1 MKDAINLID
10 IEDKTVRK
18 DSILSSNQIKTRKTS
33 FSAISG
39 NWKKFRISLLSK
51 KLERVK
57 SELAGEHQKIVSAG
71 TNENVDYSKAM
82 ELNATIAR
90 LEEKINILSRG
101 GVPTNYVE
109 NRAIKL
115 RKKMMDSLMYNTSG
129 IYANETDKYDS
140 VGNGGFYKEDIASAM
155 AAAGDT
161 NDIDVSKISEENDS
175 AISSEVSDA
184 FVSREEIKSVID
196 DNLAKVDS
204 EVREISP
211 EDVEK
216 TVTSSSM
223 FDEPEEEKADMFEDP
238 SVHDAK
244 EGRFIHSDMFDE
256 PEEKEDD
263 IPIISREEVEAAVN
277 QKLREQMDET
287 RVSQNEAAS
296 AKTNR
301 YDENG
306 FPKRRERE
314 AYVPMTDEQIEQA
327 KENIEYEKYE
337 KKYADDAAKKSRDSI
352 KDEVTRIANS
362 RDYIRKPASSIN
374 DIVMPKVEAYRGEA
388 IVVPDR
394 DEQRDLHFDY
404 SNATAKDVVN
414 AVKVET
420 SAEGLEALK
429 ARALKLKEKDRQSKD
444 HLDNARRAQ
453 ADQAQRALDIK
464 NAAQVKEQ
472 KYRERLSKFKDY
484 CDALEQDIE
493 INMNLAAVAENDV
506 ECNRRFIE
514 GKQAEMEDYDRK
526 MEEIDEYISPEAI
539 NVRISK

>member
-1 MKDAINLID
+1 
-10 IEDKTVRK
+10 
-18 DSILSSNQIKTRKTS
+18 
-33 FSAISG
+33 
-39 NWKKFRISLLSK
+39 
-51 KLERVK
+51 
-57 SELAGEHQKIVSAG
+57 
-71 TNENVDYSKAM
+71 M

-184 FVSREEIKSVID
+184 FVSREDIKSVID

-216 TVTSSSM
+216 AVTSSSM
-223 FDEPEEEKADMFEDP
+223 FDEPEEKEDTDMFEDPSVHDAKEGRFIHSDMFDEPEEEKEEADMFEDP

-256 PEEKEDD
+256 PEEESSSMFDEPEEDD

-277 QKLREQMDET
+277 QKLREQMDDT

-526 MEEIDEYISPEAI
+526 MEEIDAYISPEAI

>member
-1 MKDAINLID
+1 
-10 IEDKTVRK
+10 
-18 DSILSSNQIKTRKTS
+18 
-33 FSAISG
+33 
-39 NWKKFRISLLSK
+39 
-51 KLERVK
+51 
-57 SELAGEHQKIVSAG
+57 
-71 TNENVDYSKAM
+71 
-82 ELNATIAR
+82 
-90 LEEKINILSRG
+90 
-101 GVPTNYVE
+101 
-109 NRAIKL
+109 
-115 RKKMMDSLMYNTSG
+115 
-129 IYANETDKYDS
+129 
-140 VGNGGFYKEDIASAM
+140 
-155 AAAGDT
+155 
-161 NDIDVSKISEENDS
+161 
-175 AISSEVSDA
+175 
-184 FVSREEIKSVID
+184 
-196 DNLAKVDS
+196 
-204 EVREISP
+204 
-211 EDVEK
+211 
-216 TVTSSSM
+216 
-223 FDEPEEEKADMFEDP
+223 
-238 SVHDAK
+238 
-244 EGRFIHSDMFDE
+244 MFDE

-493 INMNLAAVAENDV
+493 INVNLAAVAENDV